1 MSPLKNAPMAYE
13 PELASGKHKL
23 PLNPIGGCQVHGI
36 SHVFLVPKPQ
46 SPRGPPSG
54 RPGLRPATLPG
65 TAVAPPRAEGGGGRG
80 FSRVCSAQEFAGMS
94 IPLQVC
100 NLCI

>member
-1 MSPLKNAPMAYE
+1 MFPLKNAPMAYE

-23 PLNPIGGCQVHGI
+23 PLNPIGAQ
-36 SHVFLVPKPQ
+36 
-46 SPRGPPSG
+46 
-54 RPGLRPATLPG
+54 PGLRPATLPG